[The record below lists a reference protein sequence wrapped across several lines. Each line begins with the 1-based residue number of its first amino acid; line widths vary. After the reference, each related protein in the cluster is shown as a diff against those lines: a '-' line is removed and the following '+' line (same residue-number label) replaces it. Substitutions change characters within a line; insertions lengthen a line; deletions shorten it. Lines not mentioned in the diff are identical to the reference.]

1 MLKTLLIC
9 CVAASPRRQIETMP
23 SQIPDIKEKIGAAVA
38 YLTLGIWGL
47 VWLLI
52 SSKNY
57 FDQKDFVRFH
67 CYQSIFVGLL
77 YMFIPQGFAILFSL
91 IIQIIGLIPIASPI
105 ADGLHVAH
113 GILQQIFHYGLLAL
127 IIYCVIFSL
136 FGKYTNIPYVSQIIN
151 RMLR

>member
-1 MLKTLLIC
+1 MST
-9 CVAASPRRQIETMP
+9 
-23 SQIPDIKEKIGAAVA
+23 QIPDIKEKISAAA
-38 YLTLGIWGL
+38 TYLTLGIWGL
-47 VWLLI
+47 IWLLI
-52 SSKNY
+52 SKRSY

-91 IIQIIGLIPIASPI
+91 ITQILGLIPFLSPVT
-105 ADGLHVAH
+105 DGLHVAH
-113 GILQQIFHYGLLAL
+113 GIIQTAFHYGLLAL

-136 FGKYTNIPYVSQIIN
+136 FGKYTNIPYISQIIN

>member
-1 MLKTLLIC
+1 
-9 CVAASPRRQIETMP
+9 MP
-23 SQIPDIKEKIGAAVA
+23 TQIPDIKEKIGAAVA

-47 VWLLI
+47 IWLFT
-52 SSKNY
+52 SSRNY

-67 CYQSIFVGLL
+67 CYQSIFVGLFF
-77 YMFIPQGFAILFSL
+77 MFIPQGLAILSSL
-91 IIQIIGLIPIASPI
+91 IIQIIGLIPGTSVVTNGI
-105 ADGLHVAH
+105 HVVH
-113 GILQQIFHYGLLAL
+113 GVLQSIFHYGLLAL